1 MGQDGQPSTLKI
13 DVGGVVL
20 RRVKSSIKQAAA
32 SCLSLYKD
40 ALLTLTLSLIAFIAG
55 QYINTKFLNE
65 ILVIFFILVHNRHVF
80 TSTINLMCYC
90 FVEIGIMLEK
100 TCAGCLC
107 SR

>member
-80 TSTINLMCYC
+80 TSTIDL
-90 FVEIGIMLEK
+90 EIGIMLEK